1 MERRQSVTV
10 SRSVL
15 KSVVDKVR
23 QAIPDEGRI
32 IFMPE
37 GDVYGVSGE
46 LGIYASLPTEGFFQD
61 KTFAVPSKVL
71 SDFLGTCSGEEV
83 HISLSGAGDKLKLR
97 SGSFSATLV
106 VEAPSVQRDVLDK
119 LFPVY
124 SDEKAVLAFA
134 SLKDFER
141 LLNLAFP
148 VASDDVNKTVLN
160 GVYVTERGIAYA
172 SNNYAA
178 VRVEVGGVIL
188 AGEPRPIFLPKRLAA
203 AIKANR
209 DWARF
214 VWVEK
219 GIISVGGDF
228 CYYSAPHLKVEYPV
242 TDTLFEPYLD
252 RDDGWVSLEDSDIER
267 ALGRIKVFS
276 SSRDL
281 DQSLVQLVREGSEI
295 QLLSQKA
302 VGDFRDRAEMGEEAV
317 SFDVLA
323 NPDFLLHGLGHAG
336 QFFLDSD
343 RRRMVFRSEDQIFY
357 YIVSLGTPRSAEAKD
372 DKDDDDVPF

>member
-1 MERRQSVTV
+1 MERRQSETV
-10 SRSVL
+10 SRGAL

-23 QAIPDEGRI
+23 QAIPDEARI

-37 GDVYGVSGE
+37 GDVYGISGE
-46 LGIYASLPTEGFFQD
+46 LGIYASLPAEGFFQD

-71 SDFLGTCSGEEV
+71 SDFLAACSGEEL
-83 HISLSGAGDKLKLR
+83 HIALPEAGDKLRLR
-97 SGSFSATLV
+97 SGSFSATLA
-106 VEAPSVQRDVLDK
+106 VEDPSIQWDVLNK

-124 SDEKAVLAFA
+124 PDEEAVLEFA
-134 SLKDFER
+134 SSKDFER

-148 VASDDVNKTVLN
+148 VASNDANKTVLN
-160 GVYVTERGIAYA
+160 GVYITERGVAYA
-172 SNNYAA
+172 TNNYAA
-178 VRVEVGGVIL
+178 VRVEAIGKKVSD
-188 AGEPRPIFLPKRLAA
+188 ARPIFLSKRLAA

-214 VWVEK
+214 VWTEK

-228 CYYSAPHLKVEYPV
+228 CYYSIPHLEVEHPV

-252 RDDGWVSLEDSDIER
+252 QEDGWVSLADSNIET

-302 VGDFRDRAEMGEEAV
+302 VGEFRDRAEMGGESS

-336 QFFLDSD
+336 EVFIDSD
-343 RRRMVFRSEDQIFY
+343 HRRMVFRSADRTFY
-357 YIVSLGTPRSAEAKD
+357 YLVSLGTPPSPGAKD
-372 DKDDDDVPF
+372 DDENVPF